1 MGKIDKREPRP
12 ILWGIIKEMKA
23 HFLEMD
29 EIIEGLTIALVAE
42 QNILLI
48 GPPGSAKTQIS
59 KFIAKAI
66 GGEFF
71 DQLMT
76 KHTVPDELFGP
87 VDIIAMRE
95 KKVFKRVTEGTLATA
110 DIALLD
116 EIWKASSAIVNYL
129 LRALNERE
137 FKENG
142 KVVKLPLKMAI
153 GCSNEYPTGE
163 ETSAIFD
170 RFNLKYEATYITED
184 GNFLSLLGSKDE
196 DPAPSS
202 SLTMEELQAMI
213 DEAKKIPVPKSIMEV
228 MIQMR
233 RELLRN
239 GIILSPR
246 RWKKAVR
253 FLKARAY
260 LRKADHVEEDDLGFL
275 SNVLWNQPEQRIA
288 VVKLIAQVINPLI
301 QKAMEFMDMANE
313 IWTNLKTTSGSSRS
327 KALVE
332 ARAKFANMRKELAV
346 LETQMLDQKRS
357 TTKLKE
363 IMDSVSAYQRKVAEE
378 LLTGTT

>member
-1 MGKIDKREPRP
+1 MAKIERQDPRLTLRA
-12 ILWGIIKEMKA
+12 ITKEMQG
-23 HFLEMD
+23 HFLEMN

-66 GGEFF
+66 SGEFF

-153 GCSNEYPTGE
+153 ACSNEYPTGE

-184 GNFLSLLGSKDE
+184 GNFLSLLSSKDE
-196 DPAPSS
+196 DPVPSVNI
-202 SLTMEELQAMI
+202 TMGELQIMI
-213 DEAKKIPVPKSIMEV
+213 DESKKVPVPKSIMEV

-246 RWKKAVR
+246 RWKKAIR

-260 LRKADHVEEDDLGFL
+260 IRGATHVEEDDLGFL

-313 IWTNLKTTSGSSRS
+313 IWGNLKVTSGSSRS
-327 KALVE
+327 KSLVE
-332 ARAKFANMRKELAV
+332 ARAKFANMRKELSV
-346 LETQMLDQKRS
+346 LETHMDEQKRS
-357 TTKLKE
+357 TTKLRE
-363 IMDSVSAYQRKVAEE
+363 IMDAISAYQRKVAEE
-378 LLTGTT
+378 LLTGTV